1 MRSNGGLKNMQMY
14 NPEKEALEALS
25 SWFEHERPNADREP
39 ERYVVCAGLAVTELM
54 RDTYPLSESDY
65 LTQGNQVK
73 KTGGPAIKAILERY
87 GEIREYAR
95 EGGRTTRG
103 TRPAAER
110 LVSALN
116 YLETL
121 TDLSHDKRKQ
131 VMDVLQ
137 SWLVDRVREYFERK
151 QIQIEITLD
160 KSAQQIVSNILVAAA
175 PRGVTGAVAQHI
187 VGAKLSL
194 RYPHL
199 EIENHSYTT
208 ADIQLGRPGD
218 FVVGDTV
225 FHVTV
230 APMPAVIDKCD
241 DNLRNNYRVV
251 LLVTDSKLQAAR
263 QMADMKGILDRI
275 GLYSI
280 EAFVG
285 QNIEEINEFARGH
298 LSHGW
303 KALLERYNER
313 VLGVETDRSL
323 LIEIPANLQ

>member
-1 MRSNGGLKNMQMY
+1 MKKSDVENAVID
-14 NPEKEALEALS
+14 ALV
-25 SWFEHERPNADREP
+25 SWYEGERPTPDKEP
-39 ERYVVCAGLAVTELM
+39 ERYVVCAGLAITEVV
-54 RDTYPLSESDY
+54 RETFPLYESDY
-65 LTQGNQVK
+65 LTEKNQVK
-73 KTGGPAIKAILERY
+73 KTGGAIQNILERF
-87 GEIREYAR
+87 GETRTYAR

-103 TRPAAER
+103 TRPAAEH
-110 LVSALN
+110 LVQALN
-116 YLETL
+116 SVEELAK
-121 TDLSHDKRKQ
+121 LSEEERRE
-131 VMDVLQ
+131 VMDILQ
-137 SWLVDRVREYFERK
+137 GWLAERVKEYFDRK
-151 QIQIEITLD
+151 KIEVEITLD
-160 KSAQQIVSNILVAAA
+160 KSGQQVVSSIIEAAA
-175 PRGVTGAVAQHI
+175 PRGVAGAVAQHI

-208 ADIQLGRPGD
+208 ADMQLGRPGD

-241 DNLRNNYRVV
+241 LNLRNNFRAI

-263 QMADMKGILDRI
+263 QMAEMKGIYDRV

-285 QNIEEINEFARGH
+285 QNVEEISEFGRGN
-298 LSHGW
+298 LSYGW
-303 KALLERYNER
+303 RTLLEKYNER
-313 VLGVETDRSL
+313 VLAVETDRSL